1 MGTKKFIPYR
11 PVSRTRSC
19 SYRIVSLCSLPV
31 ACIVSYRITVDT
43 KAVSYRS
50 FVSSTIPGGDMQTPR
65 DAGQNGRLG
74 RFCLGL
80 FLTDLH
86 PHYCQ

>member
-1 MGTKKFIPYR
+1 MGTKKIIPYR

-50 FVSSTIPGGDMQTPR
+50 FVSSTI
-65 DAGQNGRLG
+65 LG
-74 RFCLGL
+74 ERA
-80 FLTDLH
+80 
-86 PHYCQ
+86 